1 VTGNELTGNR
11 HRATMGTMLG
21 RIVRITAICCA
32 AVLLLTGALYLSG
45 LRVELDGGGT
55 PRLRFK
61 PTPQSQA
68 EQIARHREAQRTG
81 AAIQVA
87 QPSPAPAVEAADRA
101 VEESE
106 PAGTADAA
114 PVATSRAAPRES
126 AYWTDFRGP
135 NRDGHY
141 RQQPILTN
149 WPAEGLTPIWRQ
161 PIGGGYASFVIA
173 GPRAF
178 TIEQRGTEEVA
189 AAYDVASG
197 RELWTNT
204 WSAVFRERMGGDGP
218 RATPTWAEGHVY
230 VLGGTGELRC
240 LDDETGR
247 VMWRTN
253 ILEDAGAPNLQW
265 GMAAAPLVVDD
276 TVVVLPG
283 GPRGRSVV
291 AYDRRTGQRAWSA
304 LDDQQAYSSPMLV
317 TLAGVRQIL
326 IFSASRLV
334 GITTDGREVLWEYPW
349 RTSFDVNASQPLI
362 VGDDRVFVSTGY
374 GTGAAVIELTP
385 AEGGLAVREVW
396 RNIRM
401 KNQFTSSVLHDGFVY
416 GLDESILACVDAG
429 TGELKWKGGRYGYGQ
444 VLLASGH
451 LIVLTEGGDLA
462 LVRATPES
470 HQELGR
476 HPAIEGKSWNH
487 PAMSDGYLLIRNI
500 AEMAAYDLRLPRRTS
515 SAGRRR

>member
-1 VTGNELTGNR
+1 
-11 HRATMGTMLG
+11 
-21 RIVRITAICCA
+21 
-32 AVLLLTGALYLSG
+32 
-45 LRVELDGGGT
+45 
-55 PRLRFK
+55 
-61 PTPQSQA
+61 
-68 EQIARHREAQRTG
+68 
-81 AAIQVA
+81 
-87 QPSPAPAVEAADRA
+87 
-101 VEESE
+101 
-106 PAGTADAA
+106 
-114 PVATSRAAPRES
+114 
-126 AYWTDFRGP
+126 
-135 NRDGHY
+135 
-141 RQQPILTN
+141 
-149 WPAEGLTPIWRQ
+149 
-161 PIGGGYASFVIA
+161 
-173 GPRAF
+173 
-178 TIEQRGTEEVA
+178 
-189 AAYDVASG
+189 
-197 RELWTNT
+197 
-204 WSAVFRERMGGDGP
+204 
-218 RATPTWAEGHVY
+218 
-230 VLGGTGELRC
+230 
-240 LDDETGR
+240 
-247 VMWRTN
+247 
-253 ILEDAGAPNLQW
+253 
-265 GMAAAPLVVDD
+265 
-276 TVVVLPG
+276 
-283 GPRGRSVV
+283 
-291 AYDRRTGQRAWSA
+291 
-304 LDDQQAYSSPMLV
+304 V